1 MISFDWHFPY
11 AIRAVHAMWNMYIH
25 RHILYTFCAGFAR
38 HLDCVYHPCHTLNNY
53 LHTFRMF
60 YPITHDIPYT
70 HVTRLFISSLSVIIR
85 GVPKR
90 PIEAL
95 YLCQK
100 GTSRPITPLIELST
114 QREATRMT
122 LTKLLLLVRKLVW
135 FEMGSFKKVSCST
148 ILIHHAYLVT
158 HF

>member
-1 MISFDWHFPY
+1 MSIYILYGVISFDWHFPY

-38 HLDCVYHPCHTLNNY
+38 HLNCVYHPCHTLNNY

-60 YPITHDIPYT
+60 YPITHPIPYT

-90 PIEAL
+90 PIKAL

-100 GTSRPITPLIELST
+100 GTSRPITPLMELST
-114 QREATRMT
+114 QREATRW
-122 LTKLLLLVRKLVW
+122 LWLSSSCWYGNWFDSRWALL
-135 FEMGSFKKVSCST
+135 KK
-148 ILIHHAYLVT
+148 
-158 HF
+158 

>member
-1 MISFDWHFPY
+1 MSIYILYGVISFDWHFPY
-11 AIRAVHAMWNMYIH
+11 AIRAVHAMWNMYIP

-38 HLDCVYHPCHTLNNY
+38 HLNCVYHPCHTLNNY

-60 YPITHDIPYT
+60 YPITHPIPYT

-95 YLCQK
+95 YLCPYHVFKRAHLESNQF
-100 GTSRPITPLIELST
+100 PYQQEELS
-114 QREATRMT
+114 QSH
-122 LTKLLLLVRKLVW
+122 LVASRCV
-135 FEMGSFKKVSCST
+135 ESSIRGVMGLEVPF
-148 ILIHHAYLVT
+148 LHR
-158 HF
+158 